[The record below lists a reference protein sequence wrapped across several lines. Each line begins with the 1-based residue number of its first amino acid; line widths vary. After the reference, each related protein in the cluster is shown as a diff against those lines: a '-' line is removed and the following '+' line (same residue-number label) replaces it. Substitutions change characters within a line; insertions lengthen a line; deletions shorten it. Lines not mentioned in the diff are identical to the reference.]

1 VPQLDADGR
10 DSIVKRPGAEVVSK
24 LLSEQHFD
32 IWLIINHE
40 KLSTGP
46 PPPSLTRY
54 SDETFAVR
62 QLTVAKCRYGSCMD
76 GARGAR
82 GI

>member
-32 IWLIINHE
+32 IWLIIDHE
-40 KLSTGP
+40 
-46 PPPSLTRY
+46 Y
-54 SDETFAVR
+54 E
-62 QLTVAKCRYGSCMD
+62 
-76 GARGAR
+76 
-82 GI
+82 